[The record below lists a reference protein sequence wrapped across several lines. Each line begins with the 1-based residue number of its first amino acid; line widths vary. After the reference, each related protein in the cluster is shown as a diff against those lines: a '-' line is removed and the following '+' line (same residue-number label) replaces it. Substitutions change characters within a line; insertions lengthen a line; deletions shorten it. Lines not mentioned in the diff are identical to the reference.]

1 MKRLNKSAVF
11 GLLLISLMG
20 LSGCIGQDE
29 EVDPELATFTF
40 GSIQEP
46 TTLDPAAVYDGSDR
60 ITTQVYEGLARYVDG
75 TFELEQNLATSWD
88 ISTDYKVYTFSLRDD
103 VKFHDGEPFNAEAV
117 KKSYVRML
125 TLGKGLAW
133 AFNMVL
139 TPEGIEVL
147 DEYTIRFTLKQSYPA
162 FLSMTAS
169 RYAAG
174 IICPKS
180 VEENEKDGDFA
191 HEWANEHMCGTGP
204 YKLKEWVRKQEV
216 VTVKNPDYWR
226 GWEGKHFETVVM
238 QIIPEPA
245 TQRLM
250 LEQGEIDAALHIGI
264 DDMNALKQ
272 NSDIKIMGAEPGQST
287 FNFFVI
293 MNTRK
298 GLLQDPIMRE
308 ALSYAFSYSDCVEN
322 VFEGQA
328 SQAIGLLPAA
338 MPYHDEDLFV
348 FQRDIQKA
356 KSLLADAGHADG
368 GFSLTVGY
376 MAGQDAGTRILSVL
390 TSDLAELGISL
401 DPQPKTWSAMMDSL
415 VSQDTAPD
423 LVIVDYWPDYLDSG
437 GLLTG
442 ICEYYFW
449 GGREEADYWYYNQ
462 DLVDL
467 LSDAALETDPDRQ
480 DQILKSIQEL
490 LVEDMPA
497 IWVLD
502 LLYKT
507 AIRSNV
513 NGFVYNSMLE
523 MTYNV
528 YDMWKV

>member
-1 MKRLNKSAVF
+1 
-11 GLLLISLMG
+11 
-20 LSGCIGQDE
+20 
-29 EVDPELATFTF
+29 
-40 GSIQEP
+40 
-46 TTLDPAAVYDGSDR
+46 
-60 ITTQVYEGLARYVDG
+60 
-75 TFELEQNLATSWD
+75 
-88 ISTDYKVYTFSLRDD
+88 
-103 VKFHDGEPFNAEAV
+103 
-117 KKSYVRML
+117 L

-133 AFNMVL
+133 AFKMVL
-139 TPEGIEVL
+139 APEGIEVL
-147 DEYTIRFTLKQSYPA
+147 DEYTIRFTLKQSYSA

-180 VEENEKDGDFA
+180 VEENEKDGDLA
-191 HEWANEHMCGTGP
+191 HEWANENMCGTGP

-238 QIIPEPA
+238 QIIPEAA

-264 DDMNALKQ
+264 DDLDALKQ

-287 FNFFVI
+287 FNFFVN

-298 GLLQDPIMRE
+298 GLLQDPKIRE
-308 ALSYAFSYSDCVEN
+308 ALSYAFSYSECIEDA
-322 VFEGQA
+322 FKGQA

-338 MPYHDEDLFV
+338 MPYHDKDLFV
-348 FQRDIQKA
+348 YQRNLDKA
-356 KSLLADAGHADG
+356 KSLLADAGYADG
-368 GFSLTVGY
+368 GFTLTVGY
-376 MAGQDAGTRILSVL
+376 MAGQDWGMRILSVL

-437 GLLTG
+437 GLLSG

-462 DLVDL
+462 ELVDL
-467 LSDAALETDPDRQ
+467 LSEASLETDPDRLE
-480 DQILKSIQEL
+480 QILKRSQEI

-513 NGFVYNSMLE
+513 NGFQYNSMLE

-528 YDMWKV
+528 YDMWKE